1 MASRETVKEQHPVSS
16 GCAGE
21 LLINAGDESCMHLNG
36 YLEPVPYRLFNSSD
50 AESDEVN
57 PGEAIDRSG
66 EESIHICRIH
76 V

>member
-1 MASRETVKEQHPVSS
+1 
-16 GCAGE
+16 
-21 LLINAGDESCMHLNG
+21 MHLNG